1 MSQEKVD
8 RYKQQKV
15 NRTKEMKREKM
26 KVNLEK
32 AVIGAIGILL
42 CVWIGFSIYDKV
54 HVEPVENYEV
64 NLDALV
70 DYQNSLSV
78 D

>member
-8 RYKQQKV
+8 RYKQKKV
-15 NRTKEMKREKM
+15 NRTQEMKREKM
-26 KVNLEK
+26 KANLEK
-32 AVIGAIGILL
+32 AALGVVGIAV
-42 CVWIGFSIYDKV
+42 CAWIVFSAVDKIYE
-54 HVEPVENYEV
+54 EPVKNYEV

-78 D
+78 N